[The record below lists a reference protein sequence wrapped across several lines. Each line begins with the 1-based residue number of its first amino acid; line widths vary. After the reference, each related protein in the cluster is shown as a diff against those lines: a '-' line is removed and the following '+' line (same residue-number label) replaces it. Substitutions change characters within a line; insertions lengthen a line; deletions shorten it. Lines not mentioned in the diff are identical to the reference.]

1 MYTPFVKGDKAGK
14 IKEANKN
21 FAKEH
26 PDYMQHTFTGNSR
39 CLEPCA
45 LLVCDCVLKG
55 GWESLKLELQTFLH
69 CWGGDCHL
77 RFALWLSMIYVIKWI
92 LRQSTDFTLQNTIF
106 THEVPY
112 LCYWISLLPPIFVQ
126 RYVCSVLRWQ
136 GDPRAHCQLQDFH
149 EHWWSSLPS
158 PFPSLSTAGLAIAFE
173 SSSAAGMGAESQV
186 SFSLWKTSRLQSEQ
200 GLCHSLCHLLEQRT
214 PMASPGVKNCPN
226 PGDCGPVSSR
236 MGMTFWQGDKRHFFL
251 PFTCLPGA

>member
-26 PDYMQHTFTGNSR
+26 SDYMQHTFPGNSR
-39 CLEPCA
+39 YLEPCA
-45 LLVCDCVLKG
+45 LFVCDCVLKG

-69 CWGGDCHL
+69 FWGENCHL

-106 THEVPY
+106 THKVPY
-112 LCYWISLLPPIFVQ
+112 LCYWISLLPPIF
-126 RYVCSVLRWQ
+126 CSKVGLQ
-136 GDPRAHCQLQDFH
+136 GGDRETPAHSQLQDFH
-149 EHWWSSLPS
+149 EHWWSCLPS
-158 PFPSLSTAGLAIAFE
+158 PFPSLSTAGLAITFE

-186 SFSLWKTSRLQSEQ
+186 SFTLWRTSRLQSEQ
-200 GLCHSLCHLLEQRT
+200 GLCHSLCHLLPQRT
-214 PMASPGVKNCPN
+214 SVVSPGVKNCPN
-226 PGDCGPVSSR
+226 PGECGPVSSR
-236 MGMTFWQGDKRHFFL
+236 MGMAFWQGDKRHSFL
-251 PFTCLPGA
+251 PLTCWPGA